1 MRVAPLVVASG
12 RMLRPYTGM
21 AEIIERDLEIHGVP
35 MESIVKFPQ
44 RAANTREE
52 AEALKGL
59 VANRGWRRV
68 LIVTSNYHT
77 RRTRFIFDRVFPSNV
92 TVRVSAAHDSEFDP
106 AHWWEARL
114 GVKLFS
120 GELVGYVVAWWDLR
134 GKPSADSGAILA
146 FPVLVHSRF

>member
-1 MRVAPLVVASG
+1 
-12 RMLRPYTGM
+12 M
-21 AEIIERDLEIHGVP
+21 AEIIERDLETHGVP

-59 VANRGWRRV
+59 VANRGWHRV

-77 RRTRFIFDRVFPSNV
+77 RRTRFIFERVFPSNV

-106 AHWWEARL
+106 EHWWETRL
-114 GVKLFS
+114 GVKLFT
-120 GELVGYVVAWWDLR
+120 GELIGYVVAWWELR
-134 GKPSADSGAILA
+134 GKFSADSGAILA
-146 FPVLVHSRF
+146 FPILAH